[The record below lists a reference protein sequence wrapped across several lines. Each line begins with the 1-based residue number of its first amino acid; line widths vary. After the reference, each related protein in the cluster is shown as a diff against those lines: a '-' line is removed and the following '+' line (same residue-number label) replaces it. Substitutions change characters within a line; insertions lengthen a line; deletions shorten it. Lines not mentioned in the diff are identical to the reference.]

1 MKDLLGA
8 CLLGAIL
15 GGMFAYGI
23 PAKAQTYQMTNPQ
36 GYSQG
41 TVQIQGNTAQF
52 VNPMGYTTQ
61 TATIYPNQIVFT
73 SPSGY
78 TTGVVGTPQYTTPSS
93 PSTPTSP
100 RTLQ

>member
-1 MKDLLGA
+1 
-8 CLLGAIL
+8 
-15 GGMFAYGI
+15 
-23 PAKAQTYQMTNPQ
+23 
-36 GYSQG
+36 
-41 TVQIQGNTAQF
+41 
-52 VNPMGYTTQ
+52 MGYTTQ